1 MDALGGLAGGVAHA
15 ANRDTAMLAK
25 LACETF
31 LSMDM
36 TSNDTRCMAVAAVD
50 DGR

>member
-1 MDALGGLAGGVAHA
+1 M
-15 ANRDTAMLAK
+15 DTAMVAK

-36 TSNDTRCMAVAAVD
+36 TSNDTPRMAVATAD

>member
-1 MDALGGLAGGVAHA
+1 MRSGGLAGGVAHA
-15 ANRDTAMLAK
+15 ASMDTAMVAK

-36 TSNDTRCMAVAAVD
+36 TSNDTRCMVVAAGE

>member
-15 ANRDTAMLAK
+15 ASRDTAMVAK

-36 TSNDTRCMAVAAVD
+36 TSSDTRRMAVAAVD
-50 DGR
+50 YGR